1 MRRFLPRLAVF
12 VGLSLALTLSAFAQD
27 APAVRHAFRHRLR
40 ECLSILDV
48 TDQQKTDIQ
57 GILEAA
63 KPVFEANVAA
73 VRAARQTL
81 KAAADAVPPDAC
93 AVGNDF
99 LAVKSAVATL
109 RAQRD
114 AVRGQVLATLM
125 PDQQARLLGC
135 LDAPRPDAAAA
146 ADEAAD

>member
-1 MRRFLPRLAVF
+1 MRRFLFRLAAVALL
-12 VGLSLALTLSAFAQD
+12 GLAVPLSAFAQD

-40 ECLSILDV
+40 ECLSILDL

-63 KPVFEANVAA
+63 KPAFEADVAA
-73 VRAARQTL
+73 VRAARQAL

-93 AVGNDF
+93 AVGTDF

-114 AVRGQVLATLM
+114 AVRGQVLATLR
-125 PDQQARLLGC
+125 PDQQTRLMGC
-135 LDAPRPDAAAA
+135 LDAPRPDAPAAA
-146 ADEAAD
+146 EESDD